1 MKFGM
6 ARPSEICIRGPWV
19 LKMRMIRVS
28 TWCVRWYAI
37 AYVAAYEN
45 AVIDVCLA
53 KLEVGVS
60 LQGAQI
66 LGRAGDEVVE
76 REHAHVSVEQG
87 LAKVR
92 TNEAGPA
99 GNYGPGLIRGQC
111 RDT

>member
-1 MKFGM
+1 MQH
-6 ARPSEICIRGPWV
+6 I
-19 LKMRMIRVS
+19 
-28 TWCVRWYAI
+28 TN
-37 AYVAAYEN
+37 VAAYEN